1 MSNTF
6 SRRHFLQ
13 YGMAAIAGGTAL
25 GGLPVHAAQAPAGTA
40 APQND
45 LVKGYCPFCQVRC
58 TYHARVRN
66 GKILELIGDRGN
78 RWTGGAM
85 CPKGLSI
92 VELLNSPYRL
102 VQPMLKQGSEWKTI
116 SYAEAVDIVVDKLRQ
131 SRAKHGDKIAERLA
145 LTSPLWDC
153 RESELAALMTMRTA
167 GGVNVMPAGEVCIS
181 TASNVLGMLLGANT
195 STTTV
200 NEIVNAKTLVLWG
213 ANISE
218 TYPPYTRWLDKAR
231 DAGVRIVSVDCRKT
245 PTSAWAADQLMP
257 LPGTDGALALGAIRF
272 VLENG
277 AFDRARVDESITGFE
292 LMEKGAQPWSVD
304 KVAQATGLSEDA
316 VTAFYRTLAE
326 SPRTIIWMGGCLS
339 RYTNGLQSIRA
350 IIALQALRDNLI
362 GSGRGLLTMEGG
374 KPEGEKEFVDA
385 VCGPAKDSGVNF
397 RRLLNTMKKGNLDVL
412 FLNSSYRRYPDCT
425 GVAEAIK
432 KVGFVVHRGFFKTE
446 EMDVADL
453 FVPAAFGPESAGSHY
468 GAEKQVV
475 WRDKCV
481 DAPGSCVPDWQF
493 YRDIGRKLAPA
504 RGRRAGT
511 DRNGLHVRNLRHGK
525 RQNPAGS
532 QADGR
537 VRLDAAQGQSPR
549 GRRRQGI
556 PPRPHAGQGGDP
568 VATDHDQFRRLAG
581 PILPWA
587 LCAGPPGHGQASW
600 HRPRRYSAYQ
610 DRHRFRRSRGG
621 TDRFHPARHHLHA
634 VAFHGHKPPC
644 RDAEQADQC
653 HPAQLLGPRVGPV
666 QRRGM
671 HAGKGVRGGG
681 AGIFPAPCAGTLPGG
696 PAATPQMNFGEEH
709 APLRDGHRRLQM
721 PELQGVPDCLPAA
734 ERRALRPLPQLG
746 AGNARHGFALRLA
759 LPARSLY
766 ALRRAVLR

>member
-25 GGLPVHAAQAPAGTA
+25 GSLPVHAAQAPAGTA
-40 APQND
+40 APKSD

-116 SYAEAVDIVVDKLRQ
+116 SYAEALDIVVDKLRQ
-131 SRAKHGDKIAERLA
+131 SRAKHGDKIAEHLA

-218 TYPPYTRWLDKAR
+218 TYPPYTRWRDTAR
-231 DAGVRIVSVDCRKT
+231 DAGVRIVGVDCRKT

-362 GSGRGLLTMEGG
+362 GSGKGLLTMEGG

-493 YRDIGRKLAPA
+493 YRDIGRKLAPEIYPDFTGPEELSERFRNTVPSWKA
-504 RGRRAGT
+504 MSVSRMRQSPDGLIWPQPEEGAQERIGTVFTSGTYATENGKIPLDLKLMGAFGWTPPKGNPHGADADKEYPLVLTQGKVVTQWQQTMTNFAASLAQFSRGRYVLVHPDTAKPLGIAHGDTVRIKTATGSVEAVAELTASIRPGIIFTPSHFTGT
-511 DRNGLHVRNLRHGK
+511 
-525 RQNPAGS
+525 S
-532 QADGR
+532 
-537 VRLDAAQGQSPR
+537 
-549 GRRRQGI
+549 
-556 PPRPHAGQGGDP
+556 PHA
-568 VATDHDQFRRLAG
+568 ATRSKPINA
-581 PILPWA
+581 ILPNYWD
-587 LCAGPPGHGQASW
+587 
-600 HRPRRYSAYQ
+600 RVSAQ
-610 DRHRFRRSRGG
+610 FNG
-621 TDRFHPARHHLHA
+621 
-634 VAFHGHKPPC
+634 
-644 RDAEQADQC
+644 
-653 HPAQLLGPRVGPV
+653 VG
-666 QRRGM
+666 
-671 HAGKGVRGGG
+671 
-681 AGIFPAPCAGTLPGG
+681 CTLEK
-696 PAATPQMNFGEEH
+696 A
-709 APLRDGHRRLQM
+709 
-721 PELQGVPDCLPAA
+721 
-734 ERRALRPLPQLG
+734 
-746 AGNARHGFALRLA
+746 
-759 LPARSLY
+759 
-766 ALRRAVLR
+766 

>member
-1 MSNTF
+1 
-6 SRRHFLQ
+6 
-13 YGMAAIAGGTAL
+13 MAAIAGGTAL
-25 GGLPVHAAQAPAGTA
+25 GSLPVHAAQAPAGTA
-40 APQND
+40 APKSD

-116 SYAEAVDIVVDKLRQ
+116 SYAEAVDIIVDKLRQ

-245 PTSAWAADQLMP
+245 PTSAWAVDQLMP

-316 VTAFYRTLAE
+316 VTAFY
-326 SPRTIIWMGGCLS
+326 LS
-339 RYTNGLQSIRA
+339 
-350 IIALQALRDNLI
+350 LI
-362 GSGRGLLTMEGG
+362 H
-374 KPEGEKEFVDA
+374 
-385 VCGPAKDSGVNF
+385 
-397 RRLLNTMKKGNLDVL
+397 
-412 FLNSSYRRYPDCT
+412 
-425 GVAEAIK
+425 I
-432 KVGFVVHRGFFKTE
+432 
-446 EMDVADL
+446 
-453 FVPAAFGPESAGSHY
+453 
-468 GAEKQVV
+468 
-475 WRDKCV
+475 
-481 DAPGSCVPDWQF
+481 
-493 YRDIGRKLAPA
+493 
-504 RGRRAGT
+504 
-511 DRNGLHVRNLRHGK
+511 
-525 RQNPAGS
+525 
-532 QADGR
+532 
-537 VRLDAAQGQSPR
+537 
-549 GRRRQGI
+549 
-556 PPRPHAGQGGDP
+556 
-568 VATDHDQFRRLAG
+568 
-581 PILPWA
+581 
-587 LCAGPPGHGQASW
+587 
-600 HRPRRYSAYQ
+600 
-610 DRHRFRRSRGG
+610 
-621 TDRFHPARHHLHA
+621 
-634 VAFHGHKPPC
+634 
-644 RDAEQADQC
+644 
-653 HPAQLLGPRVGPV
+653 
-666 QRRGM
+666 
-671 HAGKGVRGGG
+671 
-681 AGIFPAPCAGTLPGG
+681 
-696 PAATPQMNFGEEH
+696 
-709 APLRDGHRRLQM
+709 
-721 PELQGVPDCLPAA
+721 
-734 ERRALRPLPQLG
+734 
-746 AGNARHGFALRLA
+746 
-759 LPARSLY
+759 
-766 ALRRAVLR
+766 

>member
-25 GGLPVHAAQAPAGTA
+25 GSLPVHAAQAPAGTA
-40 APQND
+40 APKSD

-231 DAGVRIVSVDCRKT
+231 DAGVRIVGVDCRKT

-304 KVAQATGLSEDA
+304 
-316 VTAFYRTLAE
+316 
-326 SPRTIIWMGGCLS
+326 
-339 RYTNGLQSIRA
+339 
-350 IIALQALRDNLI
+350 
-362 GSGRGLLTMEGG
+362 
-374 KPEGEKEFVDA
+374 
-385 VCGPAKDSGVNF
+385 
-397 RRLLNTMKKGNLDVL
+397 
-412 FLNSSYRRYPDCT
+412 
-425 GVAEAIK
+425 
-432 KVGFVVHRGFFKTE
+432 
-446 EMDVADL
+446 
-453 FVPAAFGPESAGSHY
+453 
-468 GAEKQVV
+468 
-475 WRDKCV
+475 
-481 DAPGSCVPDWQF
+481 
-493 YRDIGRKLAPA
+493 
-504 RGRRAGT
+504 
-511 DRNGLHVRNLRHGK
+511 
-525 RQNPAGS
+525 
-532 QADGR
+532 
-537 VRLDAAQGQSPR
+537 
-549 GRRRQGI
+549 
-556 PPRPHAGQGGDP
+556 
-568 VATDHDQFRRLAG
+568 
-581 PILPWA
+581 
-587 LCAGPPGHGQASW
+587 
-600 HRPRRYSAYQ
+600 
-610 DRHRFRRSRGG
+610 
-621 TDRFHPARHHLHA
+621 
-634 VAFHGHKPPC
+634 
-644 RDAEQADQC
+644 
-653 HPAQLLGPRVGPV
+653 
-666 QRRGM
+666 
-671 HAGKGVRGGG
+671 
-681 AGIFPAPCAGTLPGG
+681 
-696 PAATPQMNFGEEH
+696 
-709 APLRDGHRRLQM
+709 
-721 PELQGVPDCLPAA
+721 
-734 ERRALRPLPQLG
+734 
-746 AGNARHGFALRLA
+746 
-759 LPARSLY
+759 
-766 ALRRAVLR
+766 

>member
-231 DAGVRIVSVDCRKT
+231 DAGVRILSVDCRKT

-292 LMEKGAQPWSVD
+292 LMEKGAQPWNVD

-385 VCGPAKDSGVNF
+385 VCGPAKDSGLNF
-397 RRLLNTMKKGNLDVL
+397 PRLLNTMKKGNLDVL

-493 YRDIGRKLAPA
+493 YRDIGRKLAPEIYPDFTGPEELSERFRNTVPSWKA
-504 RGRRAGT
+504 MSVSRMRQSPDGLIWPQPEEGAQERIGTVFTSGTYATENGKIPLDLKLMGAFGWTLPKGNPHGAGADKEYPLVLTQGKVVTQWQQTMTNFAASLAQFSRGRYVLVHPDTAKPLGIAHGDTVRIKTATGSVEAVAELTASIRPGIIFTPSHFTGT
-511 DRNGLHVRNLRHGK
+511 
-525 RQNPAGS
+525 S
-532 QADGR
+532 
-537 VRLDAAQGQSPR
+537 
-549 GRRRQGI
+549 
-556 PPRPHAGQGGDP
+556 PHA
-568 VATDHDQFRRLAG
+568 ATRSKPINA
-581 PILPWA
+581 ILPNYWD
-587 LCAGPPGHGQASW
+587 L
-600 HRPRRYSAYQ
+600 
-610 DRHRFRRSRGG
+610 
-621 TDRFHPARHHLHA
+621 
-634 VAFHGHKPPC
+634 
-644 RDAEQADQC
+644 
-653 HPAQLLGPRVGPV
+653 
-666 QRRGM
+666 
-671 HAGKGVRGGG
+671 
-681 AGIFPAPCAGTLPGG
+681 
-696 PAATPQMNFGEEH
+696 
-709 APLRDGHRRLQM
+709 
-721 PELQGVPDCLPAA
+721 
-734 ERRALRPLPQLG
+734 
-746 AGNARHGFALRLA
+746 
-759 LPARSLY
+759 SLIHI
-766 ALRRAVLR
+766 

>member
-25 GGLPVHAAQAPAGTA
+25 GSLPVHAAQAPAGTA
-40 APQND
+40 APKSD

-231 DAGVRIVSVDCRKT
+231 DAGVRIVGVDCRKT

-272 VLENG
+272 VLENR
-277 AFDRARVDESITGFE
+277 AFGRARVDESITGFE

-362 GSGRGLLTMEGG
+362 GSGKGLLTMEGG

-425 GVAEAIK
+425 GVAEAIARW
-432 KVGFVVHRGFFKTE
+432 GSWSI
-446 EMDVADL
+446 
-453 FVPAAFGPESAGSHY
+453 AAS
-468 GAEKQVV
+468 
-475 WRDKCV
+475 
-481 DAPGSCVPDWQF
+481 
-493 YRDIGRKLAPA
+493 
-504 RGRRAGT
+504 
-511 DRNGLHVRNLRHGK
+511 
-525 RQNPAGS
+525 
-532 QADGR
+532 
-537 VRLDAAQGQSPR
+537 
-549 GRRRQGI
+549 
-556 PPRPHAGQGGDP
+556 
-568 VATDHDQFRRLAG
+568 
-581 PILPWA
+581 
-587 LCAGPPGHGQASW
+587 
-600 HRPRRYSAYQ
+600 RPRRWMWPICSCPPPSA
-610 DRHRFRRSRGG
+610 RKARARITEPRSRWSGA
-621 TDRFHPARHHLHA
+621 TSAWTRPEA
-634 VAFHGHKPPC
+634 VSPTGSFTATSGASWPRKPIP
-644 RDAEQADQC
+644 
-653 HPAQLLGPRVGPV
+653 
-666 QRRGM
+666 
-671 HAGKGVRGGG
+671 
-681 AGIFPAPCAGTLPGG
+681 IS
-696 PAATPQMNFGEEH
+696 
-709 APLRDGHRRLQM
+709 
-721 PELQGVPDCLPAA
+721 PDPK
-734 ERRALRPLPQLG
+734 
-746 AGNARHGFALRLA
+746 N
-759 LPARSLY
+759 
-766 ALRRAVLR
+766 

>member
-1 MSNTF
+1 
-6 SRRHFLQ
+6 
-13 YGMAAIAGGTAL
+13 MAAIAGGTAL

-40 APQND
+40 APKND

-231 DAGVRIVSVDCRKT
+231 DAGVRILSVDCRKT

-292 LMEKGAQPWSVD
+292 LMEKG
-304 KVAQATGLSEDA
+304 DA
-316 VTAFYRTLAE
+316 L
-326 SPRTIIWMGGCLS
+326 
-339 RYTNGLQSIRA
+339 
-350 IIALQALRDNLI
+350 LQAYSGAYVIESFNPAAVNWYKENRPEVCRGQLSWWPQGEEKPSDPASLAKEYAAGALIFDWISRPDFVAYDWHGGNSPQVRLARFMGAVPVSWTVRSRDELAQCDDWFDHHI
-362 GSGRGLLTMEGG
+362 
-374 KPEGEKEFVDA
+374 F
-385 VCGPAKDSGVNF
+385 
-397 RRLLNTMKKGNLDVL
+397 
-412 FLNSSYRRYPDCT
+412 
-425 GVAEAIK
+425 EA
-432 KVGFVVHRGFFKTE
+432 
-446 EMDVADL
+446 
-453 FVPAAFGPESAGSHY
+453 FVP
-468 GAEKQVV
+468 
-475 WRDKCV
+475 D
-481 DAPGSCVPDWQF
+481 
-493 YRDIGRKLAPA
+493 
-504 RGRRAGT
+504 
-511 DRNGLHVRNLRHGK
+511 
-525 RQNPAGS
+525 
-532 QADGR
+532 
-537 VRLDAAQGQSPR
+537 
-549 GRRRQGI
+549 
-556 PPRPHAGQGGDP
+556 
-568 VATDHDQFRRLAG
+568 
-581 PILPWA
+581 
-587 LCAGPPGHGQASW
+587 
-600 HRPRRYSAYQ
+600 
-610 DRHRFRRSRGG
+610 
-621 TDRFHPARHHLHA
+621 
-634 VAFHGHKPPC
+634 
-644 RDAEQADQC
+644 EQ
-653 HPAQLLGPRVGPV
+653 
-666 QRRGM
+666 
-671 HAGKGVRGGG
+671 
-681 AGIFPAPCAGTLPGG
+681 
-696 PAATPQMNFGEEH
+696 
-709 APLRDGHRRLQM
+709 
-721 PELQGVPDCLPAA
+721 
-734 ERRALRPLPQLG
+734 
-746 AGNARHGFALRLA
+746 
-759 LPARSLY
+759 
-766 ALRRAVLR
+766 

>member
-257 LPGTDGALALGAIRF
+257 LPGTVGAIRF

-277 AFDRARVDESITGFE
+277 AFDRARVGESITGFE

-350 IIALQALRDNLI
+350 IIALQALRDNLKGEPMLLVRLVDREQGLI
-362 GSGRGLLTMEGG
+362 VAPGNPLGIHGIADLAREDVRFINRQRGSGTRVLLDYRLKQLGIRPQQLAGYEDEEYTHMNVAAAVLSGRAHTGLAVRAAACALGLD
-374 KPEGEKEFVDA
+374 FVP
-385 VCGPAKDSGVNF
+385 VGVEEYDLVIPQ
-397 RRLLNTMKKGNLDVL
+397 RYAGDERILALLDVIRSGAFRKEVAAL
-412 FLNSSYRRYPDCT
+412 GGYGVEKT
-425 GVAEAIK
+425 G
-432 KVGFVVHRGFFKTE
+432 
-446 EMDVADL
+446 
-453 FVPAAFGPESAGSHY
+453 
-468 GAEKQVV
+468 QVI
-475 WRDKCV
+475 WE
-481 DAPGSCVPDWQF
+481 
-493 YRDIGRKLAPA
+493 Y
-504 RGRRAGT
+504 
-511 DRNGLHVRNLRHGK
+511 
-525 RQNPAGS
+525 
-532 QADGR
+532 DGR
-537 VRLDAAQGQSPR
+537 
-549 GRRRQGI
+549 
-556 PPRPHAGQGGDP
+556 
-568 VATDHDQFRRLAG
+568 
-581 PILPWA
+581 
-587 LCAGPPGHGQASW
+587 
-600 HRPRRYSAYQ
+600 
-610 DRHRFRRSRGG
+610 
-621 TDRFHPARHHLHA
+621 
-634 VAFHGHKPPC
+634 
-644 RDAEQADQC
+644 
-653 HPAQLLGPRVGPV
+653 
-666 QRRGM
+666 
-671 HAGKGVRGGG
+671 
-681 AGIFPAPCAGTLPGG
+681 
-696 PAATPQMNFGEEH
+696 
-709 APLRDGHRRLQM
+709 
-721 PELQGVPDCLPAA
+721 
-734 ERRALRPLPQLG
+734 
-746 AGNARHGFALRLA
+746 
-759 LPARSLY
+759 
-766 ALRRAVLR
+766 